1 MKLKYYLR
9 GLGMGIIVTALILLI
24 FYSIKGRMSDKD
36 VIARAEK
43 LGMVMKETDDD
54 TLFHTQSASSETEKD
69 DTEATTEQEEEST
82 EEITEA
88 ESEEATE
95 ATTEET
101 TEAQTETAAEVTT
114 EAPTQAPT
122 EEPTQAPTEAPAE
135 GTVSGPEQ
143 NTYVLTISRG
153 MYSEA
158 VSLRLAEAGMVA
170 SAAEFNSYL
179 ENNGYAERLKTGVY
193 NITAGMSYEEIA
205 GMIVQ

>member
-9 GLGMGIIVTALILLI
+9 GLGMGIIVTALIVMI
-24 FYSIKGRMSDKD
+24 FYGVKGRMSDKD

-43 LGMVMKETDDD
+43 LGMVMKETDDG
-54 TLFHTQSASSETEKD
+54 TLFHTQPASSE
-69 DTEATTEQEEEST
+69 S
-82 EEITEA
+82 

-95 ATTEET
+95 ETTEEI
-101 TEAQTETAAEVTT
+101 TETQTETAAEVST

-122 EEPTQAPTEAPAE
+122 EAPTQAPTEAPTQAPTEAPAE
-135 GTVSGPEQ
+135 GTVSGTEQ

-179 ENNGYAERLKTGVY
+179 ENNGYAERLRTGVY

>member
-9 GLGMGIIVTALILLI
+9 GLGMGIIVTALIVMI
-24 FYSIKGRMSDKD
+24 FYGVKGRMSDKD

-43 LGMVMKETDDD
+43 LGMVMKETDDG
-54 TLFHTQSASSETEKD
+54 TLFHTQPASSE
-69 DTEATTEQEEEST
+69 S
-82 EEITEA
+82 

-95 ATTEET
+95 ETTEEI
-101 TEAQTETAAEVTT
+101 TETQTETAAEVST

-122 EEPTQAPTEAPAE
+122 EAPTQAPTEAPTQAPTEAPTQAPTEAPAE
-135 GTVSGPEQ
+135 GTVSGTEQ

-179 ENNGYAERLKTGVY
+179 ENNGYAERLRTGVY